1 MLNNRASQPKMCVSV
16 SFFFVGRN
24 RKSQIGCLGAVHI
37 HPINTN
43 FQQRNGSYFLILISK
58 HSLFSEAILLDTLA
72 KRNCYAFY
80 VLHFFQTAILTVVL
94 LPIRVSI
101 ICFFLI
107 SGWLL
112 ACLGLWGLTE
122 EDLRAKPLAGW
133 RR

>member
-1 MLNNRASQPKMCVSV
+1 MNAKLAAGISHDSLAEELLNP
-16 SFFFVGRN
+16 FVHHLELETTYE
-24 RKSQIGCLGAVHI
+24 KI
-37 HPINTN
+37 
-43 FQQRNGSYFLILISK
+43 K
-58 HSLFSEAILLDTLA
+58 
-72 KRNCYAFY
+72 
-80 VLHFFQTAILTVVL
+80 TAILTVVL